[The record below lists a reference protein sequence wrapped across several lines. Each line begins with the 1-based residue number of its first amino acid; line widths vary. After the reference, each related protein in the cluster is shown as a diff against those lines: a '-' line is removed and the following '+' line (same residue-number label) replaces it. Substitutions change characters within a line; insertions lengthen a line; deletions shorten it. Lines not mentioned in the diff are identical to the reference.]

1 MRVRQSQ
8 RSDLLRALS
17 PIKTIKSAR
26 PVDLNQEST
35 QWWNRIDQR
44 PLNLLKSADLSRMIS
59 RLYRPAAVSYRA
71 SAPPAAA
78 LPGIARWLNRL
89 YSALPRRPGINWE
102 QFEQELY
109 APAVQAV
116 QMEMRK
122 ALPELENRD
131 IYSGIEGS
139 SSWTQRAKAR
149 AFSDAARIIGEL
161 RSQAGARRKEAEIRQ
176 RSQERSE
183 ALGLL
188 RLASEMAS
196 REASAKDA
204 ARMGAWRI
212 GEQARIQDLL
222 KKGAAASD
230 FLRSLLSNA
239 LKSADAGAVARLVNS
254 TRLALR

>member
-1 MRVRQSQ
+1 MDVNRQST
-8 RSDLLRALS
+8 RWL
-17 PIKTIKSAR
+17 
-26 PVDLNQEST
+26 
-35 QWWNRIDQR
+35 NRIDQR
-44 PLNLLKSADLSRMIS
+44 PLNMTKRADLFGMIS

-71 SAPPAAA
+71 SAPPATES
-78 LPGIARWLNRL
+78 PRIGQWFHRL
-89 YSALPRRPGINWE
+89 YSALPRRPGIDWE

-109 APAVQAV
+109 APAARAM

-149 AFSDAARIIGEL
+149 AFSDASRIIGEL
-161 RSQAGARRKEAEIRQ
+161 RSQAGARRKEAEMRQ
-176 RSQERSE
+176 RAQERSE

-196 REASAKDA
+196 REAGAKDA
-204 ARMGAWRI
+204 GRMGAWRI
-212 GEQARIQDLL
+212 GEQARVQDLL

-230 FLRSLLSNA
+230 FLRTLLSNA
-239 LKSADAGAVARLVNS
+239 LRSGDAGAVARLVN
-254 TRLALR
+254 RARMAMR